1 MSFMNSKLSMQ
12 AFGVYLILVAGLG
25 LIFVPHF
32 MLGMFGLSAGDDAWV
47 RMVGM
52 LASIIGAYYLVAATT
67 GAQEII
73 RWSIPLRVY
82 AASFMVFL
90 FISGTLPV
98 GILLFAATDLAGAMW
113 TWAALKS
120 EMQSSTGQ

>member
-1 MSFMNSKLSMQ
+1 MSFMSSKLSMR
-12 AFGVYLILVAGLG
+12 AFGLYLILVAGFG
-25 LIFVPHF
+25 LMIVPHF
-32 MLGMFGLSAGDDAWV
+32 VLGMFGLSAGDNAWI

-52 LASIIGAYYLVAATT
+52 LASIIGAYYLVAATS

-82 AASFMVFL
+82 AACFMVFL
-90 FISGTLPV
+90 FISGTLPF
-98 GILLFAATDLAGAMW
+98 GILLFAAIDLAGALW

-120 EMQSSTGQ
+120 ELQNSTGK

>member
-1 MSFMNSKLSMQ
+1 MSFMNSKLSLQ
-12 AFGVYLILVAGLG
+12 AFGLYLILVAGFG

-32 MLGMFGLSAGDDAWV
+32 ILGMFGLSAGDDAWV

-52 LASIIGAYYLVAATT
+52 LSSIIGAYYLVAATT
-67 GAQEII
+67 GAKELI
-73 RWSIPLRVY
+73 RWSIPLRIY

-98 GILLFAATDLAGAMW
+98 GILLFAATDLAGATW

-120 EMQSSTGQ
+120 ELRSSNGQ

>member
-1 MSFMNSKLSMQ
+1 MSFMSSKLSMQ
-12 AFGVYLILVAGLG
+12 AFGLYLVLVAGFG

-52 LASIIGAYYLVAATT
+52 LASIVGAYYLVAATT
-67 GAQEII
+67 GEQEII

-98 GILLFAATDLAGAMW
+98 GILLFAAIDVAGAMW
-113 TWAALKS
+113 TWSALKL
-120 EMQSSTGQ
+120 EMQRSTGQ

>member
-1 MSFMNSKLSMQ
+1 M
-12 AFGVYLILVAGLG
+12 LG
-25 LIFVPHF
+25 L
-32 MLGMFGLSAGDDAWV
+32 FGLSAGDDAWV

-120 EMQSSTGQ
+120 EMQSSSGQ

>member
-1 MSFMNSKLSMQ
+1 MSSKLSMQ
-12 AFGVYLILVAGLG
+12 AFGLYLVLVAGFG

-52 LASIIGAYYLVAATT
+52 LASIVGAYYLVAATT

-98 GILLFAATDLAGAMW
+98 GILLFAAIDVAGAMW
-113 TWAALKS
+113 TWSALKL
-120 EMQSSTGQ
+120 ETQSSTGQ

>member
-1 MSFMNSKLSMQ
+1 MNSKLSMQ
-12 AFGVYLILVAGLG
+12 AFGLYLILVAGLG

-52 LASIIGAYYLVAATT
+52 LASIIGAYYMVAATT
-67 GAQEII
+67 GAQEFI

-98 GILLFAATDLAGAMW
+98 GILLFAATELAGAIW